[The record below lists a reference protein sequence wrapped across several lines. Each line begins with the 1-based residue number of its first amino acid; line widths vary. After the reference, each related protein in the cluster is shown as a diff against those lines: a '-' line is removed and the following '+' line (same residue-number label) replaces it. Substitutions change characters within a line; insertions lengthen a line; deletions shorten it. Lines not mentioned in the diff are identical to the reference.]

1 MSWSKRQ
8 SSSPPQA
15 WRRYLREGL
24 GIRRSFLLGVALI
37 TGLMVFVVS
46 AALIN
51 SERLSSDVNNILGE
65 RLPATMNS
73 FRTARAVDDLATTA
87 LILFNINN
95 EAEKQQAFSDLDEAQ
110 AQLTPYLELLSE
122 YIDTES
128 TQAIFKLSEELNL
141 NLADLRNLV
150 EERLQILAL
159 RRQSAQ
165 LLSDAW
171 QSIQQHLTYRI
182 RILEA
187 DSDVIAYLGSQPDFP
202 AEDLQQMATQSAR
215 LVPISRLYTL
225 LGKISGD
232 QLRASQSPTLSQ
244 LEIFEQQIA
253 SDLSEATE
261 ALSKLPAGIQE
272 EMETD
277 FQSLVTI
284 TNAPNNLVSLR
295 RNELGL
301 LSSGFSLLVQNERIT
316 AEIDQVSDNLAAREV
331 QRINAA
337 GEHALSYNRN
347 SRLLLLVVTSTGLLG
362 MLLFFYFYVMRNL
375 IQRTAD
381 LSYTMQEIA
390 TGNFDVT
397 LPAEGRDEL
406 GRLASAV
413 HQFHRVAYEASMRNS
428 RLESS
433 KKRTEAA
440 LKELTEKAKALESAN
455 TQLTELSVSDALTGL
470 ANRRRFDDVLE
481 SEWQRA
487 HQSQVALSVLMI
499 DVDRFKEYNDQY
511 GHQDGDSCLQ
521 LIAATLTTH
530 INRSSDILARYGGEE
545 FSIVL
550 PSCKLTDACRI
561 AEQVRQAVENMKI
574 THVKSATGVVTVSV
588 GVASATP
595 DMEGSADLLLRQAD
609 SALYRAKRAG
619 RNTVFCR
626 QGDDFVSAAST
637 GIAAQ

>member
-1 MSWSKRQ
+1 
-8 SSSPPQA
+8 
-15 WRRYLREGL
+15 
-24 GIRRSFLLGVALI
+24 
-37 TGLMVFVVS
+37 
-46 AALIN
+46 
-51 SERLSSDVNNILGE
+51 
-65 RLPATMNS
+65 
-73 FRTARAVDDLATTA
+73 
-87 LILFNINN
+87 
-95 EAEKQQAFSDLDEAQ
+95 
-110 AQLTPYLELLSE
+110 
-122 YIDTES
+122 
-128 TQAIFKLSEELNL
+128 
-141 NLADLRNLV
+141 
-150 EERLQILAL
+150 
-159 RRQSAQ
+159 
-165 LLSDAW
+165 
-171 QSIQQHLTYRI
+171 
-182 RILEA
+182 
-187 DSDVIAYLGSQPDFP
+187 
-202 AEDLQQMATQSAR
+202 
-215 LVPISRLYTL
+215 
-225 LGKISGD
+225 
-232 QLRASQSPTLSQ
+232 
-244 LEIFEQQIA
+244 
-253 SDLSEATE
+253 
-261 ALSKLPAGIQE
+261 
-272 EMETD
+272 
-277 FQSLVTI
+277 
-284 TNAPNNLVSLR
+284 
-295 RNELGL
+295 
-301 LSSGFSLLVQNERIT
+301 
-316 AEIDQVSDNLAAREV
+316 
-331 QRINAA
+331 
-337 GEHALSYNRN
+337 
-347 SRLLLLVVTSTGLLG
+347 